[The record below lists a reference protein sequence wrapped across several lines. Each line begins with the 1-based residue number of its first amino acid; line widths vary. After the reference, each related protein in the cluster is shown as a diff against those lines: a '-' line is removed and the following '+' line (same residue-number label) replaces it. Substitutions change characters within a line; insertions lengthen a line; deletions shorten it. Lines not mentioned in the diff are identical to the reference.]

1 MLPFYTPLNIN
12 VKLSKYVVPY
22 GINRRVWD
30 SGVLN
35 LKQMWY
41 EFALQIRLPTTWR
54 EFGSFPYSRSLNM
67 LLLETVCVPWRI
79 WRQKHHRCTKYWIV
93 GWFSHLITD
102 HYTWGWS
109 NTHYQLNKQ
118 QLKPHLKIFKFHEK
132 YNNYQICIFSCKMV
146 QKFYPFFLNK
156 ILEEADCISR
166 T

>member
-1 MLPFYTPLNIN
+1 VLPFYTPLNIN

-22 GINRRVWD
+22 GINGRVWD

-54 EFGSFPYSRSLNM
+54 EFGSFPYTRSLNM

-102 HYTWGWS
+102 YYTWGWS
-109 NTHYQLNKQ
+109 DTHYQLNKQ
-118 QLKPHLKIFKFHEK
+118 QLKPYLKYLNYMKNITIIK
-132 YNNYQICIFSCKMV
+132 YVYFQAKWCRNFTTS
-146 QKFYPFFLNK
+146 F
-156 ILEEADCISR
+156 
-166 T
+166 